1 MKADLTRL
9 TFQTDKHYRS
19 VRMQQ
24 GRVQLDADWNEQQ
37 DILNHRIETETADTL
52 GHAAAPLAAAGFGLA
67 AAGKNLTVSA
77 GRLYVDGLLC
87 ENPVQVTVTSQP
99 DFPPNA
105 SPILPPGATL
115 IPLPPANSTARS
127 EIVVYDGAG
136 AAIDPPDGVYL
147 AYLEVWQ
154 RHLTALEDA
163 QIREVALGGP
173 DSATREKTVWQVKL
187 LRAGDAGTGLNC
199 ASAVAA
205 WDALIAAPSG
215 TLAARAQPTA
225 PPSGPCELSPEA
237 GYRGL
242 ENQLYRV
249 EIHDDGSGT
258 ALRFKWSRNN
268 GFLETR
274 VLRWLNNPAADECE
288 VASIGKD
295 AYLAIVPGCWLEF
308 FDDTHELL
316 GRSGT
321 LVKVNKTAGNVV
333 TLDLTTRTGSLDELL
348 FKANPR
354 VRVWE
359 KFAPL
364 VPAPVGDA
372 GGWVTLESGIE
383 VKFAPGSYRVGDYWT
398 IPART
403 ASAAIEWP
411 QDGAG
416 ARFLAPHG
424 VLRAFCKLG
433 LAGVVAGVWDAPTDC
448 RSLFPALSELRNL
461 FYVGGD
467 GQQIMPDLTGA
478 AGKNTLPGLLEVGV
492 FNGQFPVPKAQVRY
506 VASHGSFPNGTRTE
520 IVDTGLDGIAGI
532 PWTLDPAVLDQTVEA
547 TLLLSGA
554 PAVGRYNRIH
564 FSARLARASEVAYDP
579 AACAELGAMGAITVQ
594 AALDAL
600 CELSHKAQGGCCV
613 TVGKGGQ
620 YPSLDAALQDLREK
634 DMRRI
639 CVCLLPGVTV
649 WEGRFD
655 PGAGGGLSVQVH
667 GSGRGSRIMLKGAPF
682 DLGELQ
688 SLEMRDF
695 DIVGT
700 QEPAAVVVHGASEL
714 RLHNLQIGG
723 ASAAGASL
731 VQLSGCGEIAM
742 EACDLAT
749 YTRRALEVFELVI
762 AKVPLLAPMKG
773 ALQVD
778 DGSVVL
784 PIAQKIVDELASY
797 DEGRR
802 KELATSIIRFIRES
816 SNAEGLFETLRELQ
830 ELAQAASR
838 NAGAAALRLRLDKL
852 RKAMRLSRGGF
863 ALMLGDTQAPVL
875 LADCQV
881 AGRLSINGE
890 AFDESSIDLN
900 GLQLLARRLAGE
912 GTSLQASG
920 QLRLRS
926 SGLREIRYGSKWW
939 RSALQSPQ
947 VDCFDTI
954 LVEACTITG
963 PLTQL
968 IGVDLALLSNFL
980 RQGTDVGYVFATYA
994 KYIGNSAPGDFRL
1007 WNIGNHAEAFGNGAL
1022 NIVSGL

>member
-67 AAGKNLTVSA
+67 AAGKNLTIGA
-77 GRLYVDGLLC
+77 GRLYVEGLLC
-87 ENPVQVTVTSQP
+87 ENPAQVTVTSQP
-99 DFPPNA
+99 DFPSNA
-105 SPILPPGATL
+105 SPILPPLATL
-115 IPLPPANSTARS
+115 IPLPPAGSTAKNA
-127 EIVVYDGAG
+127 IVVYDGAD
-136 AAIDPPDGVYL
+136 AAVDPPDGVYL

-187 LRAGDAGTGLNC
+187 LRAGSAGTGLNC

-205 WDALIAAPSG
+205 WDTLTAAPSG
-215 TLAARAQPTA
+215 KLAARAQPTA

-249 EIHDDGSGT
+249 EIHDDGTDT

-268 GFLETR
+268 GFLGTR
-274 VLRWLNNPAADECE
+274 VLRWLNNPAVDECE

-333 TLDLTTRTGSLDELL
+333 TLDLSTKTGSLDESL

-364 VPAPVGDA
+364 VTAPVGDA

-398 IPART
+398 IPARI

-411 QDGAG
+411 QDAAG
-416 ARFLAPHG
+416 PRFLAPQG

-467 GQQIMPDLTGA
+467 GQQIMPDPSGA
-478 AGKNTLPGLLEVGV
+478 AGANTLPSLLEVGV
-492 FNGQFPVPKAQVRY
+492 FNGQFPAHKAQVRY
-506 VASHGSFPNGTRTE
+506 VASHGSFPGGSQSE
-520 IVDTGLDGIAGI
+520 IVESGPDGVAGI
-532 PWTLDPAVLDQTVEA
+532 KWTLNPAVLNQTVEA
-547 TLLLSGA
+547 TLLLNGA
-554 PAVGRYNRIH
+554 PAPGRYNRIH

-579 AACAELGAMGAITVQ
+579 AACAELSAMGAITVQ

-600 CELSHKAQGGCCV
+600 CELSHKGQGGCCV

-620 YPSLDAALQDLREK
+620 YPSLDAALQDLRDK
-634 DMRRI
+634 DMQRI

-649 WEGRFD
+649 WEGRFN

-667 GSGRGSRIMLKGAPF
+667 GAGRGSRIMLTGAPF

-688 SLEMRDF
+688 SLELRDF
-695 DIVGT
+695 DIVGA
-700 QEPAAVVVHGASEL
+700 QEAAAVTVRGASEV
-714 RLHNLQIGG
+714 RMHNLLIGG
-723 ASAAGASL
+723 VSAAGASL
-731 VQLSGCGEIAM
+731 VQLNGCGEIVM
-742 EACDLAT
+742 EGCQLAT
-749 YTRRALEVFELVI
+749 YTRRAVDVFELVLSKI
-762 AKVPLLAPMKG
+762 PLLVPMKG
-773 ALQVD
+773 ALQID

-802 KELATSIIRFIRES
+802 KELVTSITRFIRES

-830 ELAQAASR
+830 ELAQALSH

-863 ALMLGDTQAPVL
+863 ALMLDDTQAPVL

-890 AFDESSIDLN
+890 SFDESSVDVDS
-900 GLQLLARRLAGE
+900 LQMLARRLATGQS
-912 GTSLQASG
+912 SLQRG
-920 QLRLRS
+920 GRLRLRNNE
-926 SGLREIRYGSKWW
+926 LREIRYGSKWW
-939 RSALQSPQ
+939 RSALQSSQ

-954 LVEACTITG
+954 LAEGCTISGQTI
-963 PLTQL
+963 QL
-968 IGVDLALLSNFL
+968 IGFDLALLANFL
-980 RQGTDVGYVFATYA
+980 RPNGDVGWMFATQA
-994 KYIGNSAPGDFRL
+994 KYVGNSVNSDARL
-1007 WNIGNHAEAFGNGAL
+1007 WNIGSGAEAFGNGAL
-1022 NIVSGL
+1022 NIVAGL